1 VNLPERLF
9 GHCLVKINSSH
20 VFLAGGSAAG
30 RESEAAYLFSD
41 SAGFVRIANMS
52 MPRRFHSCALSAG
65 GLVIVAG
72 GMIINKDGAL
82 NSTEIFNLS
91 TSTWGTGPD
100 LPAATFGA
108 AMISDNAG
116 TFFMGGFQ
124 RRETIHKLQ
133 GSGLFSSSWI
143 EVGTMS
149 RGRRFFSVSKLNITD
164 GECKRWK

>member
-1 VNLPERLF
+1 MNLPERLF

-20 VFLAGGSAAG
+20 AFLAGGRSAG
-30 RESEAAYLFSD
+30 RESESAYIFSD
-41 SAGFVRIANMS
+41 NADFVRQANMS
-52 MPRRFHSCALSAG
+52 TPRRFHSCALSAG

-72 GMIINKDGAL
+72 GMIKNKDGAL

-91 TSTWGTGPD
+91 TLSWETGPV

-116 TFFMGGFQ
+116 TFFMGGFR
-124 RRETIHKLQ
+124 RRETIHKLH

-143 EVGTMS
+143 EVEMTS
-149 RGRRFFSVSKLNITD
+149 KGRRFFLKPLYEVERLS
-164 GECKRWK
+164 